1 MRARAN
7 VRLGLGISTLSL
19 SLGPRPSLGLA
30 QALKPKPLSLL
41 GEICAKTMKGSRR
54 WPAMQASWFR
64 RRARPRARHARTAR
78 AVTAW
83 RRRTTA
89 GVHSRCR
96 HTGAALVEHQ
106 ERRNGN
112 PEPVESL
119 PEYMVKGRALGNCVK
134 VDHSESKT
142 LTCLSPAA
150 NKVVRV
156 AFGTRLL
163 PLGGDLSG

>member
-1 MRARAN
+1 VRARAN
-7 VRLGLGISTLSL
+7 VRLGLGISNLSL

-41 GEICAKTMKGSRR
+41 GEICAKTITVSRR

-106 ERRNGN
+106 ERRTGN
-112 PEPVESL
+112 PEPGELARIHGQRQGSREL
-119 PEYMVKGRALGNCVK
+119 CKCGPQRIKN
-134 VDHSESKT
+134 S
-142 LTCLSPAA
+142 
-150 NKVVRV
+150 N
-156 AFGTRLL
+156 AFV
-163 PLGGDLSG
+163 PSCQQGG